1 MPDQGRKIRVFYLIP
16 SLRTGGAE
24 LQLLTLVRGL
34 DKSRFAVSV
43 AVFYDG
49 GFEQK
54 LKEIAGVR
62 LIRLGK
68 KHRFDLVPLFRLLR
82 ELGRYPQDILH
93 AFNLSARF
101 IGLLCGKLVHVPI
114 VVLAERT
121 DRPIVTSFG
130 SRLYSRLDGLA
141 LRLAD
146 YVIANSRGGFRFAL
160 RRGVR
165 SERVSVIPNGVD
177 RQRLLPKRSADE
189 MRSLLKLPKESF
201 VIGMLGRLEPSKE
214 PERFLAVFE
223 AVARSDASVRGLVVG
238 DGSSAERLQRKAQQ
252 LQLGDR
258 LLFVGRQE
266 EPADF
271 LQIMDVLVHPSL
283 GAEGC
288 PNAVLEAMA
297 MGIPVIAGRTNGA
310 AEIIESEMSGILV
323 ESADV
328 NAWAETILRL
338 RNDHEMRRWLGEN
351 ARRRVARDF
360 SAETM
365 VAAHAELYE
374 QWYRNAKSRT
384 TQ

>member
-1 MPDQGRKIRVFYLIP
+1 MPDQGRKIRVLYLIP

-43 AVFYDG
+43 AVFYEG

-54 LKEIAGVR
+54 LKEIAGVH

-68 KHRFDLVPLFRLLR
+68 KHGFDPVPFIRLLR
-82 ELGRYPQDILH
+82 ELCQYPQDILH

-101 IGLLCGKLVHVPI
+101 IGLLCGRIAHVPI

-141 LRLAD
+141 LGLAD
-146 YVIANSRGGFRFAL
+146 YVIANSRGGLRFAL
-160 RRGVR
+160 QRGVR
-165 SERVSVIPNGVD
+165 AERVSVIPNGID

-238 DGSSAERLQRKAQQ
+238 DGSSAERLQRKVQQ

-266 EPADF
+266 EPSDF
-271 LQIMDVLVHPSL
+271 LQIMNVLVHPSL

-310 AEIIESEMSGILV
+310 AEIIDSGRTGVLIESSDP
-323 ESADV
+323 AK
-328 NAWAETILRL
+328 WAEAVLRL
-338 RNDHEMRRWLGEN
+338 RDEPELRRRLGEN
-351 ARRRVARDF
+351 ARRRVTRDF

-384 TQ
+384 TR